1 MYLDYLRRGKV
12 IVNIAIYAG
21 TFDPVTNGHLD
32 ILRRALHVFPNV
44 TVATAETVSKRC
56 TFSLDERLNLLKE
69 VTRDID
75 GVEVRAFEGLLV
87 DFARS
92 LGAKVIIRG
101 LRQTTDFDYEFQMAT
116 MNARLDSDIQTVFFL
131 SSLEYLHLSSSLV
144 KEIATLGGDI
154 SQLVPSQVEDAII
167 QKVK

>member
-1 MYLDYLRRGKV
+1 
-12 IVNIAIYAG
+12 VNTAIYAG

-32 ILRRALHVFPNV
+32 ILKRALNVFPHI
-44 TVATAETVSKRC
+44 TVATAETISKHC
-56 TFSLDERLNLLKE
+56 TFSLDERLSLLRL
-69 VTRDID
+69 VTQDIG
-75 GVEVRAFEGLLV
+75 GVDVRAFEGLLV
-87 DFARS
+87 DFARE

-101 LRQTTDFDYEFQMAT
+101 LRQTTDFDYEFQIAT
-116 MNARLDSDIQTVFFL
+116 MNARLDTNIQTVFFL

-154 SQLVPSQVEDAII
+154 SQLVPPQVEDAII

>member
-1 MYLDYLRRGKV
+1 M
-12 IVNIAIYAG
+12 NTAIYAG
-21 TFDPVTNGHLD
+21 TFDPITNGHLD
-32 ILRRALHVFPNV
+32 ILRRALQVFPHI

-56 TFSLDERLNLLKE
+56 TFTLDERLSLLRE
-69 VTRDID
+69 VTRDMG

-87 DFARS
+87 DFARE

-116 MNARLDSDIQTVFFL
+116 MNARLDSDIQTIFFL

-144 KEIATLGGDI
+144 KEIATLGGDV
-154 SQLVPSQVEDAII
+154 SQLVPPQVEDAII

>member
-1 MYLDYLRRGKV
+1 M
-12 IVNIAIYAG
+12 NTAIYAG
-21 TFDPVTNGHLD
+21 TFDPITNGHLD
-32 ILRRALHVFPNV
+32 ILRRALQVFPHI

-56 TFSLDERLNLLKE
+56 TFTLNERLSLLRE
-69 VTRDID
+69 VTRDMG

-87 DFARS
+87 DFARE

-116 MNARLDSDIQTVFFL
+116 MNARLDSDIQTIFFL

-144 KEIATLGGDI
+144 KEIATLGGDV
-154 SQLVPSQVEDAII
+154 SQLVPPQVEDAII

>member
-1 MYLDYLRRGKV
+1 M
-12 IVNIAIYAG
+12 NTAIYAG
-21 TFDPVTNGHLD
+21 TFDPITNGHLD
-32 ILRRALHVFPNV
+32 ILRRALQVFPHI

-56 TFSLDERLNLLKE
+56 TFTLDERLSLLRE
-69 VTRDID
+69 VTRDMD

-87 DFARS
+87 DFARE

-116 MNARLDSDIQTVFFL
+116 MNARLDSDIQTIFFL

-144 KEIATLGGDI
+144 KEIATLGGDV
-154 SQLVPSQVEDAII
+154 SQLVPPQVEDAII

>member
-1 MYLDYLRRGKV
+1 M
-12 IVNIAIYAG
+12 NIAIYAG
-21 TFDPVTNGHLD
+21 SFDPVTNGHLD
-32 ILRRALHVFPNV
+32 ILRRALHVFPRV

-56 TFSLDERLNLLKE
+56 TFSLEERLNLLKQ
-69 VTRDID
+69 VTRDME

-87 DFARS
+87 EFTRS
-92 LGAKVIIRG
+92 LGAKVIVRG

-144 KEIATLGGDI
+144 KEIATLGGDV
-154 SQLVPSQVEDAII
+154 SQLVPPQVEDAII

>member
-1 MYLDYLRRGKV
+1 M
-12 IVNIAIYAG
+12 NIAIYAG

>member
-1 MYLDYLRRGKV
+1 
-12 IVNIAIYAG
+12 
-21 TFDPVTNGHLD
+21 
-32 ILRRALHVFPNV
+32 VFPHV

-56 TFSLDERLNLLKE
+56 TFTLDERLNLLKQ
-69 VTRDID
+69 VTHDMD

-87 DFARS
+87 NFARD
-92 LGAKVIIRG
+92 LGVKVIIRG

-116 MNARLDSDIQTVFFL
+116 MNARLDSEIQTVFFL

-144 KEIATLGGDI
+144 KEIATLGGDV
-154 SQLVPSQVEDAII
+154 SQLVPPQVEDAII